1 MTTNPFGELTPEEKA
16 ELERI
21 FGGSSTKTAANKE
34 IIPGYQFQNL
44 RAATWLN
51 PYGPDNTAEGNF
63 VDVSELEP
71 GSDAYN
77 AAVDAQNSQ
86 LEALFNTQ
94 GISSEVLNTP
104 GTTSNIQF
112 ETGKQKI
119 LAGAAKEAFQ
129 TVLQTPS
136 DAVDRDDAWGADINE
151 GGYQN
156 LGKSFLEDVVS
167 GVIPEDQV
175 TMNDLYDYGLHAGK
189 DVGADA
195 FRDAGGKIFWS
206 KWMTDTG
213 KGLGGA
219 DGVAASFLASNTAQ
233 VNDVFHEQYGRMA
246 DPEGLKYFSN
256 DTINQGVADANGD
269 GEISIYDNTK
279 HVLSF
284 IGDDVNN
291 DGTITNQE
299 AIDSTYLGAPSVQS
313 ETYAREMTGGILGRT
328 SREDQRE
335 AKIQDTATHGSF
347 NPFTAANNET
357 IQDYVDYI
365 NKGRAEGT
373 QQGKNAM
380 LNVMSDIGYTG
391 TAIDATVQG
400 DVDDAPGGSGIGKLL
415 TDQAAA
421 AELKKQGVTL
431 PTDYNQVTSQD
442 PEDIAAFAG
451 NIFEGIRETT
461 WPALTKENPKD
472 ADDLNP
478 FVTWPNTGFTTEGG
492 HPVTHD
498 PILDPDGNP
507 IDPTTQPAED
517 DPSVTNVTP
526 GTMTVED
533 AKDLMSEDAFIKWKK
548 HTGRWNTAPQTGLGS
563 DSYNP
568 PSQNI
573 TPSDSYSRPD
583 KFTANEVGVDYMKIA
598 GSDVQDT
605 SSYGTSRGNLTT
617 AIDSIDSTPKQVT
630 TQTGSR
636 FTGGSAKGVRTKR
649 SKQSRSGKALGTK
662 QFNRLQIQSLNV

>member
-1 MTTNPFGELTPEEKA
+1 MEIVPE
-16 ELERI
+16 
-21 FGGSSTKTAANKE
+21 
-34 IIPGYQFQNL
+34 YQFQNL
-44 RAATWLN
+44 RAANWFN
-51 PYGPDNTAEGNF
+51 PFGPDNTAAGNF

-71 GSDAYN
+71 GSDAFN
-77 AAVDAQNSQ
+77 AAVAAQNAQ
-86 LEALFNTQ
+86 LEAIFNTQ

-119 LAGAAKEAFQ
+119 LAGAAMDAFQ
-129 TVLQTPS
+129 TAFQTPS

-156 LGKSFLEDVVS
+156 LGKSLLEDIRD

-175 TMNDLYDYGLHAGK
+175 TIDMLYDYGLHAGK
-189 DVGADA
+189 DVGVDA
-195 FRDAGGKIFWS
+195 FRDAGGKQFWLNHMA
-206 KWMTDTG
+206 KTG
-213 KGLGGA
+213 KGFGGA

-233 VNDVFHEQYGRMA
+233 VQDVYHEQYGRMA
-246 DPEGLKYFSN
+246 DPEGLDYFTN
-256 DTINQGVADANGD
+256 DTVNQGVTDADGD
-269 GEISIYDNTK
+269 GNISIYDNTK
-279 HVLSF
+279 HVLSY
-284 IGDDVNN
+284 IGNDVNG
-291 DGTITNQE
+291 DGTITNKE
-299 AIDSTYLGAPSVQS
+299 ALNSTFNGAPSVQS
-313 ETYAREMTGGILGRT
+313 ETYARNLTSAVLGRT
-328 SREDQRE
+328 STEAQRE
-335 AKIQDTATHGSF
+335 AKLSDTATQGSF
-347 NPFTAANNET
+347 NPFTAANNQT
-357 IQDYVDYI
+357 IQGYVDYI

-442 PEDIAAFAG
+442 PKDITTFAE
-451 NIFEGIRETT
+451 NIFEPIRETT
-461 WPALTKENPKD
+461 WPALTQENPKD
-472 ADDLNP
+472 PDDLDP
-478 FVTWPNTGFTTEGG
+478 YVTWPNTGFTPEGD
-492 HPVTHD
+492 PVTHD
-498 PILDPDGNP
+498 PISG
-507 IDPTTQPAED
+507 DPTGPA
-517 DPSVTNVTP
+517 DPADPPVTNVTP

-533 AKDLMSEDAFIKWKK
+533 AQNLMSEDAFIKWKK
-548 HTGRWNTAPQTGLGS
+548 HTGRWNTEDQTGVTIS
-563 DSYNP
+563 DSYNR

-573 TPSDSYSRPD
+573 PKDTFAGSYSRPD
-583 KFTANEVGVDYMKIA
+583 RFTANETGVDYMKIA

-617 AIDSIDSTPKQVT
+617 AIDSIDSTPRQVT